1 MGTFENPEVV
11 QEELDVLLVGGGMA
25 CCGAAYEIMR
35 WADAVKA
42 ETGTELKIKM
52 VDKAAV
58 DRSGAVAQGLSAIN
72 TYIGPELDPA
82 DYTRMVSN
90 DLMGITRD
98 DLAYD
103 LGRHVDESVHLF
115 EEWGLPI
122 WKTDADGVRHDGAE
136 SIKEGLPTLKDG
148 GKPVRSGKWQIMI
161 NGESYK
167 WIVAEAAKKAL
178 GLSRIEERVFIVKL
192 VNDKKDPS
200 RIAGAVGFSVREN
213 KIYVYKAKAVLL
225 AAGGCVNLFRPRS
238 VGEGTGRAWYP
249 VWNAGSTYAMAAEA
263 GAEMTMME
271 NRFVPARFKDGYGPV
286 GAWFLLFKAKAVN
299 AYGEDYMVK
308 NKDLLDQ
315 YPPYGQAAVPA
326 SCLRNHLMLEE
337 MKNGRGPIY
346 MDTVSAL
353 AKLRETLSPKEVKH
367 LEAEAWEDF
376 LDMCIGQCGIWV
388 GENIEP
394 EKKMSELMP
403 TEPYLLG
410 SHSGCCGIWVSGPTD
425 LGAPGPGDGE
435 YDGVPAHLPRGW
447 NWGYRSMTT
456 VKGLFT
462 AGDGVGASGHK
473 FSSGSHA
480 EGRLAAKAMVKYALD
495 HKDWKPELDTDPA
508 VLAEEIY
515 APVRTFLKHKDY
527 TTAIDINPHYIT
539 PKMLQFRLQKIMDE
553 YVAGCAT
560 YYNTN
565 DVMLKVA
572 EEKLEFLKE
581 DAAKMRAKDLH
592 ELLRAWENFHR
603 VLTAEAHMKHI
614 QFREESRYP
623 GFYYRTDKNFI
634 DEKNWKCFVNSVYDK
649 KTHKWTCFKRK
660 HVDLVDKSKLFK
672 TAAPAPAMA
681 RAA

>member
-1 MGTFENPEVV
+1 MSEASFGNPQVVEEEV
-11 QEELDVLLVGGGMA
+11 DILLIGGGMA

-35 WADAVKA
+35 WIEGTDLKVK
-42 ETGTELKIKM
+42 L
-52 VDKAAV
+52 VDKAAM

-72 TYIGPELDPA
+72 TYLGDRDPA
-82 DYTRMVSN
+82 DYARMVAN

-103 LGRHVDESVHLF
+103 LGRHVDDSVQLF

-122 WKTDADGVRHDGAE
+122 WKQKGDEDK
-136 SIKEGLPTLKDG
+136 SLKEG

-178 GLSRIEERVFIVKL
+178 GTDNIQERVFIVKL
-192 VNDKKDPS
+192 VNDKNDPE
-200 RIAGAVGFSVREN
+200 RVAGAIGFNVREH
-213 KIYVYKAKAVLL
+213 KLHVYKFKACLL
-225 AAGGCVNLFRPRS
+225 AAGGCVNIFRPRS

-249 VWNAGSTYAMAAEA
+249 VWNSGSTYAMAAEA
-263 GAEMTMME
+263 GAELTMME

-286 GAWFLLFKAKAVN
+286 GAWFLLFKAKATN
-299 AYGEDYMVK
+299 AVGEVYMDK
-308 NKDLLDQ
+308 NKAMLDD

-326 SCLRNHLMLEE
+326 SCLRNHLMMHE
-337 MKNGRGPIY
+337 MKEGRGPIY
-346 MDTVSAL
+346 MDTPTAL
-353 AKLRETLSPKEVKH
+353 GKLAETMTKKEIKH

-376 LDMCIGQCGIWV
+376 LDMCIGQAGVWA

-394 EKKMSELMP
+394 EKKPSELMP

-425 LGAPGPGDGE
+425 LGAPPE
-435 YDGVPAHLPRGW
+435 W
-447 NWGYRSMTT
+447 SWGYRSMTT

-480 EGRLAAKAMVKYALD
+480 EGRLSAKAMVKFALD
-495 HKDWKPELDTDPA
+495 NKDWKPELDTSVDEL
-508 VLAEEIY
+508 VDEIY
-515 APVRTFLKHKDY
+515 RPVRTFLEHKDY

-553 YVAGCAT
+553 YCAGVAT
-560 YYNTN
+560 WYQTN
-565 DVMLKVA
+565 AHMLQVC
-572 EEKLEFLKE
+572 EDKLEMLKE
-581 DAAKMRAKDLH
+581 DSLKMRAKDLH
-592 ELLRAWENFHR
+592 ELLRAWENYHR
-603 VLTAEAHMKHI
+603 IITAEAHMKHI

-623 GFYYRTDKNFI
+623 GFYYRMDHNYI
-634 DEKNWKCFVNSVYDK
+634 DEKNWKCFVNSTYDRKTK
-649 KTHKWTCFKRK
+649 KWSLKKVP
-660 HVDLVDKSKLFK
+660 HVDLVSKP
-672 TAAPAPAMA
+672 TAS
-681 RAA
+681 